1 MLQRSSVAL
10 GVLLLLLGSTAL
22 SQTSTGEISITVLD
36 PSSTAIAG
44 AAVTVTGSQTGNT
57 VRSLPT
63 NDRGIAAVPLLPPG
77 SYDVSVTAKGFK
89 TENSRG
95 INVDSG
101 QIVTLPIHLQLG
113 STSESVTVVGEAPL
127 VNEESGTL
135 AQVVTQQQIV
145 QLPLNGRDYLNLANL
160 TPGAIPSYGS
170 RDQTFSAYGNT
181 GLQNA
186 FLLDGAR
193 NENYIRGLDTRTRDM
208 IRPPLDALSEFTVQT
223 SNYSAQFGAAAGAVV
238 NAITKSGT
246 NELQGSAYDFLRN
259 DHLDAINFFAPPGPR
274 PLLVQNQFGG
284 SLGAPVVKNHAWVF
298 AAYEG
303 VNERSEQTSESTVP
317 SAAQHNGSFGSVAI
331 FNPFSTVA
339 NPSGTGY
346 LRTPFPG
353 NTIPSSL
360 LNPIGQSL
368 VNDYPLPNVPGS
380 SSLFA
385 YNAPQLQTS
394 KNGVVRGDV
403 QLTTKDTMSARY
415 SIYRTD
421 IDAYAALP
429 PPAQTP
435 VNRSIDTAGV
445 GYGYTRT
452 FSPTLVNEFRFSW
465 TTLDLHQDGT
475 LPENQI
481 IPGALAPGV
490 DTSIPTFN
498 VSGYTTLGAQP
509 SCCGNIPLTKSSGVW
524 DFSDNM
530 TKSLGAH
537 LLKFGAEFMLIRPTT
552 QAANNARGSFG
563 FTGVF
568 TQNPQS
574 RTNTGNSIAD
584 LLLGTANSVTTGTI
598 AQAIERGWYAG
609 EYFQDE
615 WKVDQNLTINLG
627 VRYELFSPYIET
639 KNRMANLILT
649 PGDPLYGQYIL
660 AGDPRKPRSLLTT
673 DKKDWA
679 PRVGFAYKVP
689 GAKDLV
695 IRSAFGIFYAQD
707 QGNGVVSRM
716 TDNPPFY
723 GYGAVSITSD
733 QTFPSSGFVL
743 SSSASLPQV
752 APINPASFVLKP
764 SSTASLVS
772 WPNENTTPYVEEWN
786 FTVEKG
792 LPWNMV
798 WRSSY
803 VGNTGVH
810 IWGTYQGNQPLT
822 NGPGS
827 PTTRRPLASITVAPI
842 TVFSP
847 WNMSSYEGMSTE
859 VEKRFSTGVSFI
871 SSFTWGH
878 AIDYQD
884 PALDLCDGCGNGDT
898 VQNAYNRRAQRS
910 AADNDVRLRYTLGGM
925 FELPFGRGKRF
936 LQSGVGSAIAG
947 GWQLTA
953 IYQVQTGL
961 PFTPSLSFDNAN
973 AGTVSYPNRIC
984 SGSLSNP
991 TVNEW
996 FNTSCF
1002 ATPPQYVFGNGGR
1015 NSLRGPGENNIDLSV
1030 HRDFRMPVEHATTL
1044 QLRIEAF
1051 NAINHPQFA
1060 LPGATVG
1067 SSTFGVITATSVAN
1081 RQVQLAA
1088 RLVF

>member
-1 MLQRSSVAL
+1 MHRVSRAL
-10 GVLLLLLGSTAL
+10 AGVLLLCGFLAH
-22 SQTSTGEISITVLD
+22 SQTSTGEIEITALD
-36 PSSTAIAG
+36 PSGTAIPN

-57 VRSLPT
+57 IRSLVT
-63 NDRGIAAVPLLPPG
+63 NDRGVAAVPLLPPG
-77 SYDVSVTAKGFK
+77 SYDISVKASGFK
-89 TENSRG
+89 TEISQAV
-95 INVDSG
+95 NVDAG
-101 QIVTLPIHLQLG
+101 QIVSLPVHLELG
-113 STSESVTVVGEAPL
+113 TSSQSVTVVGQAPL

-135 AQVVTQQQIV
+135 AQVVTQQQII

-160 TPGAIPSYGS
+160 SPGAIPSTGS

-208 IRPPLDALSEFTVQT
+208 IRPPLDALTEFTVQT
-223 SNYSAQFGAAAGAVV
+223 SNYSAQFGASAGAVV

-246 NELQGSAYDFLRN
+246 NQIHGSAYDFVRN
-259 DHLDAINFFAPPGPR
+259 DHFDSVNFFAPPGPK

-284 SLGAPVVKNHAWVF
+284 SLGGPIVKNHAWVF

-303 VNERSEQTSESTVP
+303 LNQRSEQTSQSTVP
-317 SAAQHNGSFGSVAI
+317 SLAQRNGNFGSTPI
-331 FNPFSTVA
+331 YNPFSTVP
-339 NPSGTGY
+339 NPNGSGY
-346 LRTPFPG
+346 VRAQFPN
-353 NTIPSSL
+353 NTIPASL
-360 LNPIGQSL
+360 LNPIGQGL
-368 VNDYPLPNVPGS
+368 VDDYPLPNVAGS
-380 SSLFA
+380 STLFA
-385 YNAPQLQTS
+385 YNAPQLDDS
-394 KNGVVRGDV
+394 KNGVIRGDV
-403 QLTTKDTMSARY
+403 QLTAKDTMFARY
-415 SIYRTD
+415 SIYRTG
-421 IDAYAALP
+421 INAYPALP

-435 VNRSIDTAGV
+435 VNRTINTAGA

-452 FSPTLVNEFRFSW
+452 FSATLVNEFRFSW

-481 IPGALAPGV
+481 IPGALAAGV
-490 DTSIPTFN
+490 DSSIPTFS
-498 VSGYTTLGAQP
+498 VSGYAQLGAQP

-574 RTNTGNSIAD
+574 RTNTGNAVAD
-584 LLLGTANSVTTGTI
+584 LLLGTANSVTTGTL

-615 WKVDQNLTINLG
+615 WKVTPNLTVNLG

-639 KNRMANLILT
+639 HNRMANLILT
-649 PGDPLYGQYIL
+649 PGDPLYGQYVL

-673 DKKDWA
+673 DKNDWA
-679 PRVGFAYKVP
+679 PRVGFAYKIPKVTDFVVR
-689 GAKDLV
+689 G
-695 IRSAFGIFYAQD
+695 SFGIFYAQD

-733 QTFPSSGFVL
+733 QLNPSSGFVL
-743 SSSASLPQV
+743 SSGASLPQV
-752 APINPASFVLKP
+752 APINPASFVLNP
-764 SSTASLVS
+764 ASTASLVS

-786 FTVEKG
+786 FTVEKS
-792 LPWNMV
+792 LPWSMV
-798 WRSSY
+798 WRTSY

-810 IWGTYQGNQPLT
+810 LWGTYQGNQPLT

-827 PTTRRPLASITVAPI
+827 PNTRRPLAAITDAPV
-842 TVFSP
+842 TVFAP
-847 WNMSSYEGMSTE
+847 WNMSSYEGMSSE
-859 VEKRFSTGVSFI
+859 VEKRFSTGVSFL
-871 SSFTWGH
+871 SSFTYGH

-884 PALDLCDGCGNGDT
+884 PALDLCDGCGSGDT
-898 VQNAYNRRAQRS
+898 VQNAYDRRAQRGP
-910 AADNDVRLRYTLGGM
+910 ADNDVRLRYTFGGL
-925 FELPFGRGKRF
+925 FEFPFGRGKQF
-936 LQSGVGSAIAG
+936 LQSGVAGAIAG
-947 GWQLTA
+947 GWQITA
-953 IYQVQTGL
+953 IYQAQTGL
-961 PFTPSLSFDNAN
+961 PFTTSLSFDNAN
-973 AGTVSYPNRIC
+973 AGTVSYPNAVC
-984 SGSLSNP
+984 SGSLQHQSIQ
-991 TVNEW
+991 EW
-996 FNTSCF
+996 FNTACF
-1002 ATPPQYVFGNGGR
+1002 VAPAQYVFGNEGR
-1015 NSLRGPGENNIDLSV
+1015 NVLRGPGEDNIDLSV
-1030 HRDFRMPVEHATTL
+1030 HRDFHLPVERPFTL
-1044 QLRIEAF
+1044 QLRMEAF
-1051 NAINHPQFA
+1051 NALNHPQFA

-1067 SSTFGVITATSVAN
+1067 TATFGVITATSVAN